1 MIKLIATD
9 IDGTLLPPAAGE
21 IPEDLVTVM
30 RSLMGYG
37 VRIMIASG
45 RPYRGLHN
53 VFSFI
58 GDDLIYNCSNGGC
71 VYCGEELIS
80 LRPLGTKEDMEYL
93 VGKLRSMGR
102 MFTCDTPSACYV
114 ENLSDAIFERSLKA
128 GINMVR
134 TEDVLKI
141 PDIVKISVAYPD
153 GGPDRH
159 SKDPEIEELRT
170 RLQAAPAGEMYL
182 DINPLGGGKGNGVR
196 LIQERFGILPEETAA
211 FGDASND
218 ISMFE
223 TTPHS
228 YAVEGSAEDVLSAAS
243 RRIPGPRQGGM
254 LSWMKD
260 LLSEYERKGE
270 EQP

>member
-21 IPEDLVTVM
+21 IPEDLVKVM
-30 RSLMGYG
+30 RSLMEYG

-53 VFSFI
+53 VFGFI
-58 GDDLIYNCSNGGC
+58 GPDLIYNCSNGGC
-71 VYCGEELIS
+71 LYWRDQLIS
-80 LRPLGTKEDMEYL
+80 FRPLGSREDMEYL
-93 VGKLRSMGR
+93 VGKLRAMGR

-128 GINMVR
+128 GINMIR
-134 TEDVLKI
+134 TEDVLKV

-159 SKDPEIEELRT
+159 SSDPDIRELRN
-170 RLQAAPAGEMYL
+170 RFQAAPAGEMYL
-182 DINPLGGGKGNGVR
+182 DINPFGGGKGTGVR
-196 LIQERFGILPEETAA
+196 LVQEKFGILPEETAA

-228 YAVEGSAEDVLSAAS
+228 YAVEGSAEDVLSAAAL
-243 RRIPGPRQGGM
+243 RISGPREGGM
-254 LSWMKD
+254 LSWMRG
-260 LLSEYERKGE
+260 LLAEYERGE
-270 EQP
+270 KS

>member
-21 IPEDLVTVM
+21 IPEDLVKVM
-30 RSLMGYG
+30 RSLMEYG

-53 VFSFI
+53 VFGFI
-58 GDDLIYNCSNGGC
+58 GPDLIYNCSNGGC
-71 VYCGEELIS
+71 IYCGEEFIAMH
-80 LRPLGTKEDMEYL
+80 PLGTGEDMEYL
-93 VGKLRSMGR
+93 VGKLRAMGR

-128 GINMVR
+128 GINMIR
-134 TEDVLKI
+134 TDDVLKI

-159 SKDPEIEELRT
+159 RNDPGIIELRE
-170 RLQAAPAGEMYL
+170 RFQAAPAGEMYL
-182 DINPLGGGKGNGVR
+182 DINPLGGGKGTGVQ
-196 LIQERFGILPEETAA
+196 LVQEKFGILPEETAA

-228 YAVEGSAEDVLSAAS
+228 YAVEGSAEDVLAAAS
-243 RRIPGPRQGGM
+243 GRIPGPREGGM
-254 LSWMKD
+254 LAWMKD
-260 LLSEYERKGE
+260 LLAEYQRGE
-270 EQP
+270 KA

>member
-1 MIKLIATD
+1 MIRLIATD
-9 IDGTLLPPAAGE
+9 IDGTLLPPAAGR
-21 IPEDLVTVM
+21 IPEELVQVM
-30 RSLMGYG
+30 RDLSGYG

-45 RPYRGLHN
+45 RPYRGLYN
-53 VFSFI
+53 VFGFI

-71 VYCGEELIS
+71 LYCREELIA

-93 VGKLRSMGR
+93 VGKLRAMGR

-128 GINMVR
+128 GINMIR
-134 TEDVLKI
+134 TKDVLKI

-153 GGPDRH
+153 GGPDSH
-159 SKDPEIEELRT
+159 KNDPDIQELR
-170 RLQAAPAGEMYL
+170 RRFQAAPAGEMYL
-182 DINPLGGGKGNGVR
+182 DINPLDGGKGTGIR
-196 LIQERFGILPEETAA
+196 LVQERFGILPEETAA

-228 YAVEGSAEDVLSAAS
+228 YAVEGAAEDVLLAAAG
-243 RRIPGPRQGGM
+243 RIPGPLEGGM
-254 LSWMKD
+254 LSWMRN
-260 LLSEYERKGE
+260 LLAEYERGE
-270 EQP
+270 RS